1 MKTLN
6 PLVSLTM
13 VVCLTFLFPHQVFSQ
28 NNSVKEVAK
37 IFKNWEYLHNQNSFD
52 KAIGQAELAYTYAEK
67 VNRKDLM
74 AGALYRKGLS
84 HLSIPKRI
92 SRNRKIAKDK
102 FSESLLLATASS
114 ATQLRID
121 NMTQLKQIASI
132 EKDFEKEV
140 YYKKQINEIKALVFT
155 KVENETLS
163 ENNETL
169 VEDNEKLAVNNEQL
183 VSNNDFLEEKT
194 IQLATQKVQ
203 LSKKVK
209 SLTEAQLESEL
220 VIALTK
226 YQVDSLSFERTKDSF
241 LLEAKEMILSEQN
254 SKLEL
259 QNSHIELQNSQ
270 IQLQSSQ
277 RNFWLALAGIIALLG
292 IGAIVRYLETKKYNI
307 QLETKSKIIED
318 EKKRSDELLL
328 NILPVMVA
336 KELKENG
343 VAKARKY
350 NAATVLFSD
359 FKNFSQIAEKLS
371 PEDLVK
377 ELDFYFKTFDEIIL
391 KHNLEKIKTIGDA
404 YMCVGGLPEEKPNHA
419 EDIIKAALEIQTILD
434 QLKEERI
441 KKGLPFFEA
450 RIGVHTGPLV
460 AGVVGSSKFA
470 YDIWGDTVN
479 VAARLEST
487 SEAGKVNISSSTFDI
502 IKENFDCEYRGK
514 IPIKNKGEVEMYFV
528 NRMN

>member
-6 PLVSLTM
+6 QQLRLLVIIAIASL
-13 VVCLTFLFPHQVFSQ
+13 PIFSFAQ
-28 NNSVKEVAK
+28 NTSVQEVAK
-37 IFKNWEYLHNQNSFD
+37 VFQNWEHFHNKNQFD
-52 KAIGQAELAYTYAEK
+52 KAIDQAELAYKFAAKT
-67 VNRKDLM
+67 NRKDLM
-74 AGALYRKGLS
+74 SGALYRKGLS
-84 HLSIPKRI
+84 HLLIPKRVT
-92 SRNRKIAKDK
+92 RNRKIAKEK

-121 NMTQLKQIASI
+121 NMTQLKKIAKI
-132 EKDFEKEV
+132 ENDLENET
-140 YYKKQINEIKALVFT
+140 YYKKQINELKALVFT

-163 ENNETL
+163 ENNQKLET
-169 VEDNEKLAVNNEQL
+169 NNEQL
-183 VSNNDFLEEKT
+183 ATNNDLLEEKT
-194 IQLATQKVQ
+194 IQLNTQRVQ
-203 LSKKVK
+203 LSEKVK
-209 SLTEAQLESEL
+209 SLTEAQLESQL

-226 YQVDSLSFERTKDSF
+226 NQIDSLNFERTMDSF
-241 LLEAKEMILSEQN
+241 LMEAKEMILSEQN

-292 IGAIVRYLETKKYNI
+292 IGAILRYLETKKYNL
-307 QLETKSKIIED
+307 QLETKSKIIEE

-350 NAATVLFSD
+350 DHATVLFAD
-359 FKNFSQIAEKLS
+359 FKNFSAIAEKLS

-377 ELDFYFKTFDEIIL
+377 ELDFYFKTFDKIIT
-391 KHNLEKIKTIGDA
+391 KHGLEKIKTIGDA
-404 YMCVGGLPEEKPNHA
+404 YMCVGGLPEKKDSHV
-419 EDIIKAALEIQTILD
+419 EDIVRAALEIQTTLI
-434 QLKEERI
+434 QLKKERE
-441 KKGLPFFEA
+441 KKGQPFFEA
-450 RIGVHTGPLV
+450 RIGIHTGPLI

-470 YDIWGDTVN
+470 YDVWGDTVN

-487 SEAGKVNISSSTFDI
+487 SEAGKVNISASTFEMV
-502 IKENFDCEYRGK
+502 KEEFDCEYRGK

-528 NRMN
+528 NGVN